1 MAGTGASWHPRL
13 QAREGDWGPGGQ
25 IPNTSWVISPPSCT
39 PNKKT
44 TSTQTE
50 RVTERVTQA
59 SQ

>member
-13 QAREGDWGPGGQ
+13 QEREGDWGPGGQ
-25 IPNTSWVISPPSCT
+25 VPNTSLEDSHPSCT

-50 RVTERVTQA
+50 RVTQA